1 MGKTSRVQ
9 SERERAAKRRALSG
23 AIDRGLLGILGRV
36 PTPIRVVIGGVLQAS
51 VLGMVAGF
59 FLLFGGIFLA
69 VAWSTGPQPLIAS
82 FRYAPYT
89 GQADG
94 RIVESWTAVEFDPAD
109 LPQGKLYWQPVSRI
123 SPCVVVEYAG
133 DWGAALSRTF
143 CGNRFEFR
151 EDFRFD
157 DWHTMAPGV
166 PFAFLRDA
174 SGFAV
179 EEIRMSKVAL
189 DWISTHPPNHTFMLS
204 KPPPTT
210 ALGALREQLDR
221 PLDVAMASWT
231 TPFPPFPLAYDPK
244 HPDQAMPAK
253 FVEERRSGF
262 WWGSM
267 IFTLILAAP
276 GIFVWRMG
284 MNWLTG
290 QPGTILWLLTL
301 APILAL
307 PWWSEVLPQIVRHA
321 NRNWAE
327 VGSDM
332 LDDINR
338 VTRFSASARDDAT
351 LAGGERLVWH
361 VESGAYADTFGR
373 VHFSVPQPLSASPN
387 AALDALRAQAS
398 EQVGRLASTERAALF
413 IRLRQQFD
421 AFARQVQSVFT
432 TAAEDTL
439 RDAGADAAAH
449 RAAREFLI
457 FASGGSYYEDQLD
470 ALEKPAAPGIGHAP
484 TNP

>member
-1 MGKTSRVQ
+1 MGKGSRTKQARDV
-9 SERERAAKRRALSG
+9 REKRAALDHAIEHSLSG
-23 AIDRGLLGILGRV
+23 ILERIPAPV
-36 PTPIRVVIGGVLQAS
+36 RVVVAGLLQAS
-51 VLGMVAGF
+51 VLGLVAGF
-59 FLLFGGIFLA
+59 FLLFSGIFLA
-69 VAWSTGPQPLIAS
+69 VAWSTGPQPLIDS

-89 GQADG
+89 GQASG

-133 DWGAALSRTF
+133 DWGSALRRAF
-143 CGNRFEFR
+143 CGNRFDFR

-157 DWHTMAPGV
+157 DWNTMAPGV

-189 DWISTHPPNHTFMLS
+189 DWITTHPPNNTFMLS

-221 PLDVAMASWT
+221 PLDVATASWSA
-231 TPFPPFPLAYDPK
+231 PFPQYPLAYDPK

-253 FVEERRSGF
+253 FVDERRSGF
-262 WWGSM
+262 WWGSL
-267 IFTLILAAP
+267 IFTAILAAP
-276 GIFVWRMG
+276 GIFVWRLG

-290 QPGTILWLLTL
+290 QSGTILWVLTL
-301 APILAL
+301 APMLAL
-307 PWWSEVLPQIVRHA
+307 PWWSEVLPQIVHRA
-321 NRNWAE
+321 NRDWAE
-327 VGSDM
+327 IGSAM

-351 LAGGERLVWH
+351 LAGGERLMWH

-373 VHFSVPQPLSASPN
+373 VHFSVPQPLPASPN
-387 AALDALRAQAS
+387 AALDALRTQAS
-398 EQVGRLASTERAALF
+398 EQVGRLASAERAALF

-421 AFARQVQSVFT
+421 AFARQVQNVFT

-439 RDAGADAAAH
+439 RDAGADATAH

-457 FASGGSYYEDQLD
+457 FASGGGYYEDQLD
-470 ALEKPAAPGIGHAP
+470 ALEKSAALGTGHAP